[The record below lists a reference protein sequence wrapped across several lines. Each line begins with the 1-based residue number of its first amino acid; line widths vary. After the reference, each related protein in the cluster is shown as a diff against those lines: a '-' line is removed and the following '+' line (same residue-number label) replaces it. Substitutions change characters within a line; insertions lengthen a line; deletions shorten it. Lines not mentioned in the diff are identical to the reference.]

1 MRGLYRCCQLS
12 RELKEVNFGT
22 EMDKRTRA
30 LVLKDFSGRVG
41 SGPGEKKT
49 VEGAGKKKQKQKTF
63 ATLVE
68 GGILICW

>member
-1 MRGLYRCCQLS
+1 
-12 RELKEVNFGT
+12 
-22 EMDKRTRA
+22 MDKRTRA